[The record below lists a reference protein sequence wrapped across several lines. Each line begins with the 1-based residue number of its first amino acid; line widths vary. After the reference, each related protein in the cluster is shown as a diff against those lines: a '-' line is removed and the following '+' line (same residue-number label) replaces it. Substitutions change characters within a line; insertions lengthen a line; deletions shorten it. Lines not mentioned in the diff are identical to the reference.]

1 MQKPDENEHNE
12 NDVCKKRGRKPVK
25 IQTTTQPVEEEK
37 TRKETETNTETETK
51 SKPETKLKTETKS
64 KTKQMQPYRPTKN
77 KPKNKSFFIN
87 LKDENIFQNIVV
99 VLNCCEKDLQQL
111 PVLPP
116 PFVEEEKKE
125 EDIMSKITKLQYNL
139 YKNKC
144 NETPSYCFWDTCF
157 FDWKP
162 FIIPKSIQGDKI
174 IGYGNFCSPECALAF
189 LEKEEINKSD
199 KQERC
204 TLLNNIY
211 RNSPNDKNIISA
223 ISPYYILDKFL
234 GNLTIDEY
242 RKNFNILSSFSFID
256 KPISRLL
263 PELFENNSTN
273 FVNKDNKKYRLKLA
287 TDYSYK

>member
-1 MQKPDENEHNE
+1 MQKPDENEQNE

-25 IQTTTQPVEEEK
+25 TQSASQPNEED
-37 TRKETETNTETETK
+37 
-51 SKPETKLKTETKS
+51 KTETK
-64 KTKQMQPYRPTKN
+64 KETEKTETKQETKQETEKKEKQETKPKTQPYRPTKN

-99 VLNCCEKDLQQL
+99 VLNCCEKDLQQM
-111 PVLPP
+111 PIQPP
-116 PFVEEEKKE
+116 PIEEKKE
-125 EDIMSKITKLQYNL
+125 EDILSKIKKLQYNL

-157 FDWKP
+157 FDWNP

-211 RNSPNDKNIISA
+211 RNSPNEKNIISA

-287 TDYSYK
+287 TDNGCK

>member
-1 MQKPDENEHNE
+1 M
-12 NDVCKKRGRKPVK
+12 
-25 IQTTTQPVEEEK
+25 
-37 TRKETETNTETETK
+37 
-51 SKPETKLKTETKS
+51 
-64 KTKQMQPYRPTKN
+64 
-77 KPKNKSFFIN
+77 
-87 LKDENIFQNIVV
+87 V
-99 VLNCCEKDLQQL
+99 VLNCCEKDLQQM
-111 PVLPP
+111 PIQPP
-116 PFVEEEKKE
+116 PIEEKKE
-125 EDIMSKITKLQYNL
+125 EDILSKIKKLQYNL

-157 FDWKP
+157 FDWNP

-211 RNSPNDKNIISA
+211 RNSPNEKNIISA

-287 TDYSYK
+287 TDNGCK

>member
-1 MQKPDENEHNE
+1 MQKPDKNEQNE

-25 IQTTTQPVEEEK
+25 TQSASQPNEENKTEK
-37 TRKETETNTETETK
+37 QETKQETETK
-51 SKPETKLKTETKS
+51 EKQETKQETKLKT
-64 KTKQMQPYRPTKN
+64 QPYRPTKN

-111 PVLPP
+111 PIQPP
-116 PFVEEEKKE
+116 PIEEKKE
-125 EDIMSKITKLQYNL
+125 ETILSKIKKLQYNL

-157 FDWKP
+157 FDWNP

-211 RNSPNDKNIISA
+211 RNSPNEKNIISA

-287 TDYSYK
+287 NDNGCK

>member
-1 MQKPDENEHNE
+1 
-12 NDVCKKRGRKPVK
+12 
-25 IQTTTQPVEEEK
+25 
-37 TRKETETNTETETK
+37 
-51 SKPETKLKTETKS
+51 
-64 KTKQMQPYRPTKN
+64 
-77 KPKNKSFFIN
+77 
-87 LKDENIFQNIVV
+87 VV
-99 VLNCCEKDLQQL
+99 VLNCCEKDLQQM
-111 PVLPP
+111 PIQPP
-116 PFVEEEKKE
+116 PIEEEKKE
-125 EDIMSKITKLQYNL
+125 EDILSKIKKLQYNL

-157 FDWKP
+157 FDWNP

-211 RNSPNDKNIISA
+211 RNSPNEKNIISA

-273 FVNKDNKKYRLKLA
+273 FVNKDNKKYRLKLV
-287 TDYSYK
+287 TDNGCK

>member
-1 MQKPDENEHNE
+1 MQKPDKNEQNE

-25 IQTTTQPVEEEK
+25 TQSASQPNEENKTEK
-37 TRKETETNTETETK
+37 QETK
-51 SKPETKLKTETKS
+51 QETKLKT
-64 KTKQMQPYRPTKN
+64 QPYRPTKN

-111 PVLPP
+111 PIQPP
-116 PFVEEEKKE
+116 PIEEKKE
-125 EDIMSKITKLQYNL
+125 ETILSKIKKLQYNL

-157 FDWKP
+157 FDWNP

-211 RNSPNDKNIISA
+211 RNSPNEKNIISA

-287 TDYSYK
+287 NDNGCK